1 MTPLEKVLK
10 ELNEYFGKEVIL
22 ETEPMVFSGG
32 EEYEL
37 LTFYYGES
45 KTDMNG
51 LLYMKKRIIV
61 QGTKDDITF
70 NESLPPKLVKSIAT
84 FFEESVLK

>member
-22 ETEPMVFSGG
+22 ETEPMVFSDDD
-32 EEYEL
+32 EHNL
-37 LTFYYGES
+37 FTFYYGES

-51 LLYMKKRIIV
+51 LQYMKKRIIV
-61 QGTKDDITF
+61 QGQKDEITF

-84 FFEESVLK
+84 FFEECEQQ